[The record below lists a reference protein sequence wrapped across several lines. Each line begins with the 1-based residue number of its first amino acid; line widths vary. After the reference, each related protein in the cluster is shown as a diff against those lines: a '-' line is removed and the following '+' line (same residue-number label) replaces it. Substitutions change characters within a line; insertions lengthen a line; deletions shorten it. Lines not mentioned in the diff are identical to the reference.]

1 MPNPEPI
8 ALRRCISLP
17 LLTFY
22 GLGNILGAGIYV
34 LVGKVAG
41 VAGLFAPLAF
51 LLAALVAGFTALAYA
66 ELAARFPVS
75 AGEAVYVQRGFGWTP
90 LARLVGLLVLLVG
103 IISSATL
110 ARGFVAYLQVFVTP
124 TCPYCPQAVRLAHK
138 LAMESELITADMVEA
153 IEFPHLSNKYHVHGV
168 PRTVINETFHQE
180 GAVPEPLL
188 LAKLQEAVA

>member
-66 ELAARFPVS
+66 ELAARFP
-75 AGEAVYVQRGFGWTP
+75 AGRAGQAQPHAAIVRPASTC
-90 LARLVGLLVLLVG
+90 RLR
-103 IISSATL
+103 SRNSRSPA
-110 ARGFVAYLQVFVTP
+110 ACCRACPHSWVA
-124 TCPYCPQAVRLAHK
+124 
-138 LAMESELITADMVEA
+138 
-153 IEFPHLSNKYHVHGV
+153 
-168 PRTVINETFHQE
+168 TVIEVRVLPSNLSCVRRTQRSC
-180 GAVPEPLL
+180 GS
-188 LAKLQEAVA
+188 

>member
-1 MPNPEPI
+1 MPNQEPV
-8 ALRRCISLP
+8 ALKRCISLP

-75 AGEAVYVQRGFGWTP
+75 AGEAAYVQQGFGWTP

-103 IISSATL
+103 VVSSATL
-110 ARGFVAYLQVFVTP
+110 ARGFVAYLQVFVTLP
-124 TCPYCPQAVRLAHK
+124 EWLA
-138 LAMESELITADMVEA
+138 
-153 IEFPHLSNKYHVHGV
+153 LS
-168 PRTVINETFHQE
+168 
-180 GAVPEPLL
+180 L
-188 LAKLQEAVA
+188 LATALGGLAAWS